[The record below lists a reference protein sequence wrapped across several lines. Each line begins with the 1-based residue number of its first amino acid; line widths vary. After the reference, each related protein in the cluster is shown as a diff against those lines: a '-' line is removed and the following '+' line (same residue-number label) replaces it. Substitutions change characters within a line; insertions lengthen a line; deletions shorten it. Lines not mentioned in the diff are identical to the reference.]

1 VKCSVPFGNQVFDL
15 DIKESIK
22 MSRIGKKPINIVSG
36 VKVTIDG
43 QKIKVEGPKGQLER
57 TIHDQVQVKVEG
69 DQLMVSS
76 HNELPGSALLGLSR
90 SLIANMVDGV
100 TSGFTKV
107 LEINGVGYRAELKG
121 SSLNL
126 SLGYS
131 HPVEYPL
138 PDGIKADVDAKA
150 NTITLSGID
159 KELVGATAAKIR
171 SFRKPEP
178 YKGKGI
184 KYANERIMRKAG
196 KTGA

>member
-1 VKCSVPFGNQVFDL
+1 
-15 DIKESIK
+15 
-22 MSRIGKKPINIVSG
+22 MSRIGKKPIPIASG
-36 VKVTIDG
+36 VKVTVDG
-43 QKIKVEGPKGQLER
+43 QNIKVEGPKGRLER
-57 TIHDQVQVKVEG
+57 TIHDQVEVKLEANE
-69 DQLMVSS
+69 LLVSS
-76 HNELPGSALLGLSR
+76 RSGLSGTALLGLSR

-100 TSGFTKV
+100 TTGFSRV
-107 LEINGVGYRAELKG
+107 LEVNGVGYRAELKG
-121 SSLNL
+121 KTLNL

-138 PDGIKADVDAKA
+138 PEGITADIDAKA

-184 KYANERIMRKAG
+184 KYADERIMRKAG